1 MNLENYLDGIAQHLV
16 DLPEDLSVFGLKES
30 ELECDTIM
38 AYIHPDTK
46 LMTLS
51 FIYDKH
57 IEEISY
63 LIPEYLPEDLDEDI
77 LQVMARCAGFEGFDG
92 YFEQSIENKDLYITN
107 DDGFYKFTTV
117 TEHDNCTFTSEVELE
132 IESYSDFIA
141 IMSNMV
147 GRKLYPQIKYGKIEL
162 ENLYLNRLIG
172 IFSPIRL
179 VEILEDEPLV
189 VQYALNKDAELED
202 EVLEILEYYAKED
215 ALEYVL
221 ENEIE
226 L

>member
-16 DLPEDLSVFGLKES
+16 DLPEDLSIFGLDES
-30 ELECDTIM
+30 ELECDIIM

-46 LMTLS
+46 LITLS

-63 LIPEYLPEDLDEDI
+63 LIPEYLPEDIDTDI
-77 LQVMARCAGFEGFDG
+77 LQLMAKCAGFEGFDG

-107 DDGFYKFTTV
+107 DDGFYKFTIV

-132 IESYSDFIA
+132 IERYSDFIA

-162 ENLYLNRLIG
+162 ENQYLNRLLG
-172 IFSPIRL
+172 IFSPSRL
-179 VEILEDEPLV
+179 LEILEDEPLIV
-189 VQYALNKDAELED
+189 EYALLKDDILED
-202 EVLEILEYYAKED
+202 EVVEILEYYAKED
-215 ALEYVL
+215 ALEYIL